1 MPGRADMTCDIGGE
15 DGMDEVGVSIN
26 AVGVFE
32 SNGICPLPFVSIA
45 LVTSRE
51 RSRESIG
58 DSRKSP
64 LSG

>member
-26 AVGVFE
+26 AVGEFG
-32 SNGICPLPFVSIA
+32 SNGMYPLPFDSIA

-51 RSRESIG
+51 RSRESSG
-58 DSRKSP
+58 NGRKSP
-64 LSG
+64 FSG